1 MELEN
6 SNYTLEELQVILGYF
21 SIAPDSFHIKV
32 LTAGYIND
40 TFLVSHSDK
49 PLYIL
54 QRINHSIF
62 EDIDGLMQNVLS
74 ALKVLKATD
83 YAQIIMVSTTSG
95 NYHVKAFDG
104 YWRLMTFIPNST
116 TFNTTTKEYIAYE
129 AGRIIGKFHALLQHE
144 NPMEYVDTIPN
155 FHNLSHRSVAFKD
168 ALRDADPAKLEIA
181 NAAIKYAKSTLQ
193 KLKTIPVDKLTVR
206 VCHNDTK
213 LNNILFSK
221 ETNKALALIDLD
233 TIMKG
238 YFFYDF
244 GDTVRTI
251 VNTAPEDEQD
261 HCKITF
267 NLNLLESF
275 VKGLSS
281 NSSFLT
287 KAELASLPLGT
298 VFMPFIHGLRA
309 LTDYLNNNRYY
320 KVSYENQ
327 NLDRCKSL
335 FAFSEKAWANQKE
348 IQDILAN
355 YFPEILA

>member
-21 SIAPDSFHIKV
+21 SIAPDSFQFKA

-40 TFLVSHSDK
+40 TFLVTTPDR

-54 QRINHSIF
+54 QRINHQVF
-62 EDIDGLMQNVLS
+62 KDIDGLMQNVVK
-74 ALKVLKATD
+74 ALDSLKAAD
-83 YAQIIMVSTTSG
+83 YAQIKLIPTKSKTD
-95 NYHVKAFDG
+95 YAYALKG

-116 TFNTTTKEYIAYE
+116 TFNTTSDKKIAFE
-129 AGRIIGKFHALLQHE
+129 AGRIIGKFHVLLQKE
-144 NPMEYVDTIPN
+144 NTSEYVDTIPK
-155 FHNLSHRSVAFKD
+155 FHDLTYRSLEFNN
-168 ALRDADPAKLEIA
+168 ALRDAHESKLEIA
-181 NAAIKYAKSTLQ
+181 KAAIAYAQTTLQ
-193 KLKTIPVDKLTVR
+193 KLKAIKIDKLMIR

-221 ETNKALALIDLD
+221 DSGKALSLIDLD
-233 TIMKG
+233 TLMKG

-244 GDTVRTI
+244 GDAVRTI

-261 HCKITF
+261 HSKITF
-267 NLNLLESF
+267 KLNLLESF

-281 NSSFLT
+281 NASFLT
-287 KAELASLPLGT
+287 KEELESLPLGT

-309 LTDYLNNNRYY
+309 LTDYLNNNKYY

-327 NLDRCKSL
+327 NLDRCSSL
-335 FAFSEKAWANQKE
+335 FAFAEKALANQKA
-348 IQDILAN
+348 IQHVLRNHFSDKLA
-355 YFPEILA
+355 